1 MSAPLQVK
9 FWFRPEHSVLSVRS
23 IRFHYKS
30 SQNIEWL
37 FQTFRLM
44 CNDAIR
50 IALEGKPKNRFTLIA
65 LAYQRL
71 KCYGLHTHYILSACE
86 IAQSVYRNKKRKSDP
101 YIKKPFFKLDNQ
113 TYLLDDLT
121 LRIPLRPRQFVYLSL
136 QDSDYHASFLK
147 DPSLKRGSLTVTES
161 TINIAFSKE
170 TAQIKPLAQIGIDVN
185 ERNITWSDSEGNSEM
200 VDTSDIAEIKARY
213 KTIRAKISRHTKR
226 DLRIQQRLLN
236 KYGRQEKNRTTQRLH
251 GISKAIVEHAGK
263 KQCWIVLERLK
274 GMRRLFQR
282 GNGQGP
288 SYRGRMNSWSFHE
301 VQRQIEY
308 KAAWQGIPVVYVNPR
323 GTSRNCPCGSNIAVL
338 GNRQVWCPACEKTW
352 DRDVLASKNIMA
364 RMVLRDRP
372 SVGRSERESEPG
384 KVTVIP

>member
-1 MSAPLQVK
+1 
-9 FWFRPEHSVLSVRS
+9 
-23 IRFHYKS
+23 
-30 SQNIEWL
+30 
-37 FQTFRLM
+37 M

-86 IAQSVYRNKKRKSDP
+86 IAHSVYRNKNRKSDP

-113 TYLLDDLT
+113 TYVLDDLT
-121 LRIPLRPRQFVYLSL
+121 LRIPLRPRQFVYLNL
-136 QDSDYHASFLK
+136 QDSDYHISFLT
-147 DPSLKRGSLTVTES
+147 DPSLKRGSLTVTDS

-170 TAQIKPLAQIGIDVN
+170 TAQIKPLGQIGIDVN
-185 ERNITWSDSEGNSEM
+185 ERNITWSDSEGNSKR

-213 KTIRAKISRHTKR
+213 KTIRAKISRHTKK
-226 DLRIQQRLLN
+226 DLRIQQKLLN

-251 GISKAIVEHAGK
+251 GISKAIVEHASK
-263 KQCWIVLERLK
+263 KQCWIVLEKLR
-274 GMRRLFQR
+274 GMRQLFQR
-282 GNGQGP
+282 GNGQGS
-288 SYRGRMNSWSFHE
+288 SYRGRMNSWAFHE

-308 KAAWQGIPVVYVNPR
+308 KAAWQGILVVYVNPR
-323 GTSRNCPCGSNIAVL
+323 GTSRNCPCGSHVVVL
-338 GNRQVWCPACEKTW
+338 DNRQVWCPACDKTW

-372 SVGRSERESEPG
+372 SEGRRDRESELG
-384 KVTVIP
+384 KATVIPRPDGWKLTIQQ